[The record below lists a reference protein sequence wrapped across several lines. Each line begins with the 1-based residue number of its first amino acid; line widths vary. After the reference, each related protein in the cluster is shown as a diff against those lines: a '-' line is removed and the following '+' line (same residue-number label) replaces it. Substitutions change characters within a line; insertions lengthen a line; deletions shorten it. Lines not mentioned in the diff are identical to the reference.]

1 MKLGMRINYAG
12 DFRETVAK
20 LADFEDAGVD
30 RVIVPEVY
38 GFDAV
43 SQMGYIAAKTTRIE
57 LAFGILPMYTRTPT
71 TLAMTA
77 AGIDYVSEGRCVLG
91 IGASGPQV
99 IEGFHGVKYD
109 SPLGRAR
116 EHVEICRK
124 LWRREKSEHRGN
136 HYTVPLGKADGGS
149 GLGKPLRLINRPVRE
164 NIPIMLAAIGP
175 KNVEL
180 AAEIFDEWQPFL
192 FHPDKARDAFGK
204 SLESGKAKRD
214 KALGGLGIVA
224 SPALLISDDDSAVEA
239 DALETMR
246 SHVALYVGGMG
257 ARGRNFYND
266 LMVRYGYDNEAKTI
280 QDLYLE
286 GKKSEAAAAV
296 PIDFV
301 REISLIGPA
310 SYVKERI
317 EAFGSAGVTCLVIDP
332 LAANHCAR
340 VAQLAQLKKLLT

>member
-20 LADFEDAGVD
+20 LADFEDAGID
-30 RVIVPEVY
+30 RVLVPEVY

-43 SQMGYIAAKTTRIE
+43 SQMGYIAAKTRRIE
-57 LAFGILPMYTRTPT
+57 LAFGILPMYTRSPT

-99 IEGFHGVKYD
+99 IEGFHGVKYE
-109 SPLGRAR
+109 SPVGRAR

-124 LWRREKSEHRGN
+124 LWRREKSEYRGTY
-136 HYTVPLGKADGGS
+136 YTMPLDEADGGS

-164 NIPIMLAAIGP
+164 NIPMMLAAIGP

-180 AAEIFDEWQPFL
+180 AAEAFDEWQPFL
-192 FHPDKARDAFGK
+192 FHPDKAAEAFGA
-204 SLESGKAKRD
+204 SLESGIAKRD
-214 KALGGLGIVA
+214 NALGTLGIVA
-224 SPALLISDDDSAVEA
+224 SPALLISDDPAAEREA
-239 DALETMR
+239 LDTMR

-266 LMVRYGYDNEAKTI
+266 LMVRYGYGPEAKTI

-296 PIDFV
+296 PTEFV
-301 REISLIGPA
+301 REISLIGPE
-310 SYVKERI
+310 SYVKEHI
-317 EAFGSAGVTCLVIDP
+317 EAFRSSGVSCLVTDL
-332 LAANHCAR
+332 LADSHR
-340 VAQLAQLKKLLT
+340 ERVEQVAQLKTLLV

>member
-20 LADFEDAGVD
+20 LADFENAGLD

-43 SQMGYIAAKTTRIE
+43 SQMGYIAAKTKRME
-57 LAFGILPMYTRTPT
+57 LAFGILPMYTRSPT

-77 AGIDYVSEGRCVLG
+77 AGIDYISDGRCVLG

-109 SPLGRAR
+109 FPLGRAR
-116 EHVEICRK
+116 EHVEICRN
-124 LWRREKSEHRGN
+124 LWRHEKFEHRGE
-136 HYTVPLGKADGGS
+136 HYTIPLTKADGGS
-149 GLGKPLRLINRPVRE
+149 GVGKPLRLINPPVRDY
-164 NIPIMLAAIGP
+164 IPMMLAAIGP

-192 FHPDKARDAFGK
+192 FHPDKAEDAFGA
-204 SLESGKAKRD
+204 SLEAGKAKRGNTL
-214 KALGGLGIVA
+214 APLGVVA
-224 SPALLISDDDSAVEA
+224 SPALLITEDAA
-239 DALETMR
+239 AQHDALEEIR
-246 SHVALYVGGMG
+246 SHIALYVGGMG
-257 ARGRNFYND
+257 ARGRNFYHD
-266 LMVRYGYDNEAKTI
+266 LMVRYGHDKEAKSI
-280 QDLYLE
+280 QDLYLD

-296 PIDFV
+296 PINFA

-310 SYVKERI
+310 HYLEERI
-317 EAFGSAGVTCLVIDP
+317 DEFRSAGVTCLITDP
-332 LAANHCAR
+332 LVRDHRTR
-340 VAQLAQLKKLLT
+340 VEQIIQLKQLLA